1 MSTQIC
7 RHIRL
12 NGTRCNCVALKGE
25 TYCYFHVKS
34 AHHHRVLAET
44 PDPTPTII
52 HPIPKDHLD
61 RMQRE
66 PILADYYSGTA
77 LANRRAT
84 ALNLDFPPL
93 VDRESIQLA
102 LSILICAMAQNRIAA
117 KDATPILYGLQVAS
131 SNAAHLS
138 AGPSRSDV
146 VTETVLDDAGRQL
159 APDVDPDG
167 EADYQKLMHLISQSR
182 FDETP
187 EPREDP
193 DDYYDDDEEEE
204 GSNDHLAFMDAP
216 AERA

>member
-7 RHIRL
+7 RHIHI
-12 NGTRCNCVALKGE
+12 NGARCGSPSLRDKA
-25 TYCYFHVKS
+25 YCYHHIRV
-34 AHHHRVLAET
+34 AEHHRVLAQA

-52 HPIPKDHLD
+52 HPIPKEHLD

-102 LSILICAMAQNRIAA
+102 LSMLICAMAQNRIAA

-131 SNAAHLS
+131 SNAAHLP
-138 AGPSRSDV
+138 AGPSRSEV
-146 VTETVLDDAGRQL
+146 VTETVLDEAGRQL
-159 APDVDPDG
+159 APDEDPEG
-167 EADYQKLMHLISQSR
+167 EADYQKLMHILSNSR
-182 FDETP
+182 FDEP
-187 EPREDP
+187 KEDP
-193 DDYYDDDEEEE
+193 DEYYDDDEEDEE
-204 GSNDHLAFMDAP
+204 EEQDEDLVLS
-216 AERA
+216 